1 MNDKISEL
9 IINLKNAGTA
19 NKEVLEVSFSKLKLA
34 VVNVL
39 AKEGYI
45 SGVKQK
51 GEGIK
56 KALVLEIAY
65 KNDGTPKI
73 TDVKRVSKLSRRT
86 YLGYK
91 DLLPVKYGHGIMI
104 LSTPKGILTDKQAK
118 KEKIGGEALFKIW

>member
-19 NKEVLEVSFSKLKLA
+19 NKESLEVSFSKLKLS

-39 AKEGYI
+39 AKEGYLA
-45 SGVKQK
+45 GVKQK
-51 GEGIK
+51 GEGVS

-65 KNDGTPKI
+65 KTNGDPKI
-73 TDVKRVSKLSRRT
+73 SDVKRVSKLSKRI
-86 YLGYK
+86 YMGYK
-91 DLLPVKYGHGIMI
+91 DLLPVKYGHGIMV

>member
-19 NKEVLEVSFSKLKLA
+19 NKATLEVSFSKLKLA
-34 VVNVL
+34 VVNLL

-45 SGVKQK
+45 AGIKQK
-51 GEGIK
+51 GEGVK
-56 KALVLEIAY
+56 KTLVLEVVY

-86 YLGYK
+86 YFGYK
-91 DLLPVKYGHGIMI
+91 DLLPVKYGHGIMV
-104 LSTPKGILTDKQAK
+104 LSTPKGILTDKQAR